1 MSDEIIRK
9 YKLLDLLELQT
20 TSVALAD
27 STFKIY
33 WYNRSFKKDI
43 GPGKLKGISLKTL
56 FSINTPD
63 SLTKLSSPK
72 SFVVPLA
79 DKNKNI
85 IITPIVLDQK
95 KKEPESYLIEMIPVF
110 DSELKQDSDKEKFK
124 RNLLFQRELQSL
136 LVLLV
141 KEKSVDSIAEEI
153 VFRCIE
159 ITNSDFGIIVF
170 QDGEEIKNFIYNDEF
185 NLIPDREELEKSIK
199 YNSSFINKWLD
210 INKRPLLAL
219 NHHNNIGYGITQV
232 SNCESLCISPCY
244 FDNILHAKILLGK
257 KEGTYSSLDI
267 NDIEQFSILLSFAIS
282 NIQTRE
288 LNNALESRLL
298 QAQKL
303 ETIGKLS
310 SGMAHDFNNLLSSIF
325 GSLHLLR
332 NRVPDSENVTKLID
346 NIENCSV
353 RARDLTK
360 GLLSFGKPTA
370 KRKEIVMPNFLLSEL
385 SKVVTQTFP
394 NSITFEEKID
404 NGLHNI
410 LGNGTEIYQILL
422 NLCVNA
428 KESIEGKGK
437 IVLGASNLFINSS
450 NAINFPLLETGK
462 YVKFSVSDTGTGIDE
477 ENLTKIFDP
486 YFSTK
491 QKDTGSGLGLY
502 VTYGIIK
509 AHKGHI
515 DVTSKKGTGTTFDV
529 YLPVFEPKDPKKE
542 KVTDKIIMLA
552 DDEEMLSELLAEML
566 ESSGFYVIKVKSGEE
581 ALTVLTEE
589 LKVDLLIID
598 YNMPVMN
605 GLECISKIRS
615 LNFNLP
621 VILSS
626 GSLRFDDDELKR
638 YKVNRKIMKPYEF
651 DTMLETIKSLI

>member
-1 MSDEIIRK
+1 M
-9 YKLLDLLELQT
+9 YKRQ
-20 TSVALAD
+20 
-27 STFKIY
+27 
-33 WYNRSFKKDI
+33 
-43 GPGKLKGISLKTL
+43 
-56 FSINTPD
+56 
-63 SLTKLSSPK
+63 
-72 SFVVPLA
+72 
-79 DKNKNI
+79 
-85 IITPIVLDQK
+85 
-95 KKEPESYLIEMIPVF
+95 
-110 DSELKQDSDKEKFK
+110 
-124 RNLLFQRELQSL
+124 
-136 LVLLV
+136 
-141 KEKSVDSIAEEI
+141 
-153 VFRCIE
+153 
-159 ITNSDFGIIVF
+159 
-170 QDGEEIKNFIYNDEF
+170 
-185 NLIPDREELEKSIK
+185 
-199 YNSSFINKWLD
+199 
-210 INKRPLLAL
+210 
-219 NHHNNIGYGITQV
+219 
-232 SNCESLCISPCY
+232 ESLCISPCY
-244 FDNILHAKILLGK
+244 FDNVLHAKILIGK
-257 KEGTYSSLDI
+257 KTGTYSSLDI

-282 NIQTRE
+282 NIQTKE
-288 LNNALESRLL
+288 LNTALESRLL

-332 NRVPDSENVTKLID
+332 NRVPETENVFRLID

-370 KRKEIVMPNFLLSEL
+370 KRKEIVMPNFLLSEI

-394 NSITFEEKID
+394 STIALEEKI
-404 NGLHNI
+404 NEGLHSI

-437 IVLGASNLFINSS
+437 IILSASNLLVDDS
-450 NAINFPLLETGK
+450 NAIIYPLLDRGK

-477 ENLTKIFDP
+477 DNISKIFDP

-515 DVTSKKGTGTTFDV
+515 DVTSKKGVGTTFEV
-529 YLPVFEPKDPKKE
+529 YLPVFEPRESVKPKDS
-542 KVTDKIIMLA
+542 DKIIMLA

-566 ESSGFYVIKVKSGEE
+566 ESSGYYVIKVKSGEE

-589 LKVDLLIID
+589 LKIDLLIID
-598 YNMPVMN
+598 YNMPEMN
-605 GLECISKIRS
+605 GLECIGKIRS

-626 GSLRFDDDELKR
+626 GSLRFDDEELNR
-638 YKVNRKIMKPYEF
+638 YKVSSKIMKPYEF
-651 DTMLETIKSLI
+651 DTMLDTIKKLI

>member
-1 MSDEIIRK
+1 MSDELIRK
-9 YKLLDLLELQT
+9 YKSKDLLELQT

-27 STFKIY
+27 KSFKIY
-33 WYNRSFKKDI
+33 WFNKSFKKDI
-43 GPGKLKGISLKTL
+43 GSGKIKGVSLKSL
-56 FSINTPD
+56 FNINTPD
-63 SLTKLSSPK
+63 EKVLAKSAK

-85 IITPIVLDQK
+85 IITPLFAK
-95 KKEPESYLIEMIPVF
+95 SKKEIDTYFIELLPLV
-110 DSELKQDSDKEKFK
+110 DSDFKQSAEKEKVR
-124 RNLLFQRELQSL
+124 RNLVFQNELQSI

-141 KEKSVDSIAEEI
+141 KEKSVENIAEEI
-153 VFRCIE
+153 LIRCID
-159 ITNSDFGIIVF
+159 ITKSDFGVIAF
-170 QDGEEIKNFIYNDEF
+170 QQAEEVKNFIYFDN
-185 NLIPDREELEKSIK
+185 NNTIPNRNEVEKSIK
-199 YNSSFINKWLD
+199 FNSSFINKWLE

-219 NHHNNIGYGITQV
+219 SHHNNIGFGLTQV
-232 SNCESLCISPCY
+232 LNCESLCISPCY
-244 FDNILHAKILLGK
+244 FDNILHAKILVGK
-257 KEGTYSSLDI
+257 KSGTFSSLDI
-267 NDIEQFSILLSFAIS
+267 SDIEQFSILLSFAIS
-282 NIQTRE
+282 NIETRE
-288 LNNALESRLL
+288 LNAALESRLL
-298 QAQKL
+298 QSQKL

-332 NRVPDSENVTKLID
+332 NRVPSTENVIRLID

-370 KRKEIVMPNFLLSEL
+370 KRKEIVMPNFLLSEIV
-385 SKVVTQTFP
+385 KIVTQTFP
-394 NSITFEEKID
+394 SNIILEEKID
-404 NGLHNI
+404 SGLHNI
-410 LGNGTEIYQILL
+410 IGNGTEIYQILL

-437 IVLGASNLFINSS
+437 IVLRASNLLVDDTNIINY
-450 NAINFPLLETGK
+450 PLLDRGK
-462 YVKFSVSDTGTGIDE
+462 YVKFSVSDTGTGINE
-477 ENLTKIFDP
+477 EDISKIFDP

-502 VTYGIIK
+502 VSYGIIK

-515 DVTSKKGTGTTFDV
+515 DVTSRKGMGTTFDV
-529 YLPVFEPKDPKKE
+529 YLPVFEPQKDAKPKE
-542 KVTDKIIMLA
+542 TDKIIMLA

-566 ESSGFYVIKVKSGEE
+566 EASGYYVIKVKSGKEVI
-581 ALTVLTEE
+581 TVLTEE

-605 GLECISKIRS
+605 GLECVSKIRS
-615 LNFNLP
+615 LSFNLP

-626 GSLRFDDDELKR
+626 GSMGFNDEDLKH
-638 YKVNRKIMKPYEF
+638 YNISSKIMKPYEF
-651 DTMLETIKSLI
+651 DTMLDTIKQLI

>member
-1 MSDEIIRK
+1 MADELIRK
-9 YKLLDLLELQT
+9 YLSKELLELQA

-27 STFKIY
+27 KSFKIF
-33 WYNRSFKKDI
+33 WFNKSFKKDI
-43 GPGKLKGISLKTL
+43 GIGKIKGTSLKSL
-56 FSINTPD
+56 FNINTPNKKII
-63 SLTKLSSPK
+63 SGSAR

-85 IITPIVLDQK
+85 VITPLFSHSK
-95 KKEPESYLIEMIPVF
+95 KDVDAYFIEMLPLV
-110 DSELKQDSDKEKFK
+110 DSGVQQSAENEKLR
-124 RNLLFQRELQSL
+124 RNLSYQNELQSI

-141 KEKSVDSIAEEI
+141 KEKAIDTIAEEI
-153 VFRCIE
+153 LVRCVDV
-159 ITNSDFGIIVF
+159 TSSDFGLIVF
-170 QDGEEIKNFIYNDEF
+170 HDNDEVKYFLHADEF
-185 NLIPDREELEKSIK
+185 NMIVNKEEVEKSIK
-199 YNSSFINKWLD
+199 YNSSFINKWLEL
-210 INKRPLLAL
+210 NKRPLLAL
-219 NHHNNIGYGITQV
+219 NHHNNIGYGLTQV
-232 SNCESLCISPCY
+232 FNCESLCISPCY
-244 FDNILHAKILLGK
+244 FDNVLHAKILIGK
-257 KEGTYSSLDI
+257 KTGTYSSMDI
-267 NDIEQFSILLSFAIS
+267 SDIEQVSILLSFAIS
-282 NIQTRE
+282 NIQTRD
-288 LNNALESRLL
+288 LNTALESRLL

-332 NRVPDSENVTKLID
+332 NRVPETENVIKLID
-346 NIENCSV
+346 NIESCSV

-370 KRKEIVMPNFLLSEL
+370 KRKEVVMPNFLLSEI

-394 NSITFEEKID
+394 AAIILEEKID
-404 NGLHNI
+404 SGLHNI

-428 KESIEGKGK
+428 KESIVGKGK
-437 IVLGASNLFINSS
+437 IILSASNLLVDDS
-450 NAINFPLLETGK
+450 NIIAYPLLDRGK
-462 YVKFSVSDTGTGIDE
+462 YVRFSVSDTGSGIDE
-477 ENLTKIFDP
+477 ENLSKIFDP

-509 AHKGHI
+509 AHKGHV
-515 DVTSKKGTGTTFDV
+515 DVTSRKGSGATFDV
-529 YLPVFEPKDPKKE
+529 YLPAFEPLESSKLKDA
-542 KVTDKIIMLA
+542 DKIIMLA

-566 ESSGFYVIKVKSGEE
+566 ESSGYYVIKVKSGEE
-581 ALTVLTEE
+581 VITVLTEE

-598 YNMPVMN
+598 YNMPNMN
-605 GLECISKIRS
+605 GLECIGKIRS

-626 GSLRFDDDELKR
+626 GSLRFDDEDLNR
-638 YKVNRKIMKPYEF
+638 YNVSSKIMKPYEF
-651 DTMLETIKSLI
+651 DTMLETIKKLI

>member
-1 MSDEIIRK
+1 MSDELIRK
-9 YKLLDLLELQT
+9 YKSKELLELQT
-20 TSVALAD
+20 ASVALVD
-27 STFKIY
+27 KTFKIF
-33 WYNRSFKKDI
+33 WFNKSFKKDI
-43 GPGKLKGISLKTL
+43 GTGKIKGASLKSL
-56 FSINTPD
+56 FNINTPD
-63 SLTKLSSPK
+63 EKIISGSAK

-85 IITPIVLDQK
+85 IITPLFSQS
-95 KKEPESYLIEMIPVF
+95 KKEVDAYFIEMLPLV
-110 DSELKQDSDKEKFK
+110 DSDYEQSAEKEKLR
-124 RNLLFQRELQSL
+124 RNLVFQNELQSI

-141 KEKSVDSIAEEI
+141 KEKSVDNIAEEI
-153 VFRCIE
+153 LIRCID
-159 ITNSDFGIIVF
+159 ITNSDYGVIVF
-170 QDGEEIKNFIYNDEF
+170 HHAEEVKNFLYSDDS
-185 NLIPDREELEKSIK
+185 NLITNRNEVEKSIK

-210 INKRPLLAL
+210 LNKRPLLAL
-219 NHHNNIGYGITQV
+219 NHHNNIGYGLTQV
-232 SNCESLCISPCY
+232 FNCESLCISPCY
-244 FDNILHAKILLGK
+244 FDNILHAKILVGK
-257 KEGTYSSLDI
+257 KSGTFSSLDI
-267 NDIEQFSILLSFAIS
+267 SDIEQFSILLSFAIS
-282 NIQTRE
+282 NIQTKE
-288 LNNALESRLL
+288 LNAALETRLL

-332 NRVPDSENVTKLID
+332 NRVPDTENVIRLID
-346 NIENCSV
+346 NIENCSI

-370 KRKEIVMPNFLLSEL
+370 KRKEIVMPNFLLGEIA
-385 SKVVTQTFP
+385 KVVSQTFP
-394 NSITFEEKID
+394 SNIILEENID
-404 NGLHNI
+404 SGLHNI
-410 LGNGTEIYQILL
+410 IGNSTEIYQILL

-437 IVLGASNLFINSS
+437 IILSASNLLVDDANI
-450 NAINFPLLETGK
+450 IKYPLLDRGK
-462 YVKFSVSDTGTGIDE
+462 FVKFSVSDTGTGIDE
-477 ENLTKIFDP
+477 ENISKIFDP

-515 DVTSKKGTGTTFDV
+515 DVTSRKGVGTTFDV
-529 YLPVFEPKDPKKE
+529 YLPVFEPQKSIKTKE
-542 KVTDKIIMLA
+542 SDKIIMLA

-566 ESSGFYVIKVKSGEE
+566 ESSGYYVIKVKSGEE
-581 ALTVLTEE
+581 VITVLTEE

-598 YNMPVMN
+598 YNMPGMN
-605 GLECISKIRS
+605 GLDCISKIRS

-626 GSLRFDDDELKR
+626 GSLRFEDDDLKR
-638 YKVNRKIMKPYEF
+638 YKVSSKIMKPYEF
-651 DTMLETIKSLI
+651 DTMLDTIKQLI